1 MINPNYI
8 LFAEIFLILMIIIAW
23 LAYGKEDK
31 KTIKPISFN
40 NK

>member
-8 LFAEIFLILMIIIAW
+8 LFAEIFLVLMIILAW
-23 LAYGKEDK
+23 WAYAKEDK

-40 NK
+40 KK